1 MGTDNSLVGAGRIAG
16 AGKRQTILAYFSMRG
31 VEFSER
37 VAAASAA
44 GFDGIGFNVAEFL
57 KLRADG
63 TTDAQLQAILDKHN
77 VRILELEALRLL
89 DDAAAKDFEHVA
101 RTFHAERVQVISP
114 FGPDKDIDLA
124 KASAWIGEIAK
135 RTEEAGIHYAIE
147 FLPPTKIPDIATAQ
161 RVAQASGQKNV
172 GLCVDTWH
180 VFRGAGL
187 ASLADLD
194 FSMVKNVQVDD
205 GTMKPRLDDYIQ
217 DCIHYRELLGAGEFP
232 LVDFFR
238 KTPPTAPISV
248 EIISDAL
255 DDIPAMERAK
265 VQAESL
271 ERTLALV

>member
-1 MGTDNSLVGAGRIAG
+1 
-16 AGKRQTILAYFSMRG
+16 
-31 VEFSER
+31 
-37 VAAASAA
+37 
-44 GFDGIGFNVAEFL
+44 
-57 KLRADG
+57 
-63 TTDAQLQAILDKHN
+63 
-77 VRILELEALRLL
+77 
-89 DDAAAKDFEHVA
+89 
-101 RTFHAERVQVISP
+101 VQVISP

-135 RTEEAGIHYAIE
+135 RTEEAGINYAIE